1 MPATKTSPTT
11 PREVAVLAATG
22 TPGGFARVAS
32 GGKWHLPRHLQ
43 LLNRYLSELAA
54 RRIKRLIVQEPP
66 RHGKSEFCSKYFPAW
81 YTGTFPHHR
90 TALCSYEANFAAE
103 WGGKSRELLERWGS
117 LFKTRVKQNSRA
129 SDNWATDAGGGM
141 VTTGIGGPLTGRG
154 CNCLIIDDPIKNA
167 EESLSPTIRD
177 RHWDWWQSTAST
189 RLEPDGVVLVLMTR
203 WNDDD
208 LVGRIMAAEPG
219 VWTVLSLPAIA
230 GENDALGRQPGEA
243 LWPERWPIEA
253 LEAKRRA
260 LDPFWWNA
268 LYQQV
273 PGNHARSEWPKEYFD
288 DLLTDDWP
296 TAHGFEVSSL
306 AIDPSK
312 GKDAKSGDYS
322 AEVFAGLSRGRLWVD
337 ADLERRTTDKIVD
350 DALRH
355 VLRFAPNGVGIEANQ
370 FQELLGPIFLANAA
384 EKRMA
389 PPPLFMIDNQVA
401 KALRIRRLGP
411 YLANKLLRIR
421 NNSGGRLLVEQL
433 KQFPHGQHDDGPDA
447 LEMALRLIVELQG
460 GTVSDTDL
468 SHG

>member
-243 LWPERWPIEA
+243 RAHHDDVGGGHQDSRIRSTTLPLA
-253 LEAKRRA
+253 LRFSSDAMA
-260 LDPFWWNA
+260 SP
-268 LYQQV
+268 
-273 PGNHARSEWPKEYFD
+273 ARS
-288 DLLTDDWP
+288 
-296 TAHGFEVSSL
+296 
-306 AIDPSK
+306 
-312 GKDAKSGDYS
+312 SGNTCGCG
-322 AEVFAGLSRGRLWVD
+322 A
-337 ADLERRTTDKIVD
+337 
-350 DALRH
+350 
-355 VLRFAPNGVGIEANQ
+355 
-370 FQELLGPIFLANAA
+370 
-384 EKRMA
+384 
-389 PPPLFMIDNQVA
+389 
-401 KALRIRRLGP
+401 
-411 YLANKLLRIR
+411 
-421 NNSGGRLLVEQL
+421 
-433 KQFPHGQHDDGPDA
+433 
-447 LEMALRLIVELQG
+447 
-460 GTVSDTDL
+460 GTVPASSNADNS
-468 SHG
+468 SHCSAR